1 MSTNLPA
8 SIVET
13 EAKRRERDD
22 TEYRARLDAEKA
34 RDLALI
40 EDALGFLFS
49 GAKALTSDE
58 VFALIG
64 IPCDSTPE
72 EALAT
77 GAVLVTDQSSDG
89 EKHSGRMHFDLAD
102 NRFQRFVVR
111 IYRGVLDGIW
121 LTDSRARITDIPL
134 HVDGW
139 RDDVCK
145 ALVET
150 REAIDA
156 IEASEA
162 ARLATP
168 DDESE
173 DF

>member
-13 EAKRRERDD
+13 EAKRRER
-22 TEYRARLDAEKA
+22 EYAENRARLDAEKT

-40 EDALGFLFS
+40 EVALEHLLG
-49 GAKALTSDE
+49 GTKALTSDE

-64 IPCDSTPE
+64 IADSLTAE

-77 GAVLVTDQSSDG
+77 GAVLVTNQNSDG
-89 EKHSGRMHFDLAD
+89 EKHSGRIHFDLAD
-102 NRFQRFVVR
+102 NRFQRFVVQ
-111 IYRGVLDGIW
+111 ICRGILDGIW
-121 LTDSRARITDIPL
+121 IADSRARIVDIPL

-150 REAIDA
+150 RDVINALEAI
-156 IEASEA
+156 EK
-162 ARLATP
+162 ATN
-168 DDESE
+168 ESQ